1 MASDALNE
9 WNSPPVFKRLL
20 SGKPLKTEKEYVV
33 MICNDFQLM
42 ASAYLDEELTAPE
55 TEHFHA
61 HTAFC
66 SACREHLEEIKQTSL
81 LLKQTPTPEVPR
93 ELRGYVM
100 NAIVGRVN
108 HDISFFQ
115 RLTEWLLKMNPRP
128 FSIATGSVV
137 TVILFAFLM
146 TGFKPIPV
154 PHEQLEEL
162 DQTASFIYPIVG
174 SAKEY
179 FSYNNLQQDKDLTDA
194 SALFAIPPPPPPVF
208 GLDYELPRLNTDP
221 MVSFSHIAYQ
231 KPGNEDMSALV
242 EVDPNG
248 RARLVNVFN
257 EPKDPAVIEQ
267 LWWSLTNNSFK
278 PAKVEGQPVTTH
290 IVLLFEK
297 MDVRG

>member
-1 MASDALNE
+1 MKLPAAFQPFVFRQALEN
-9 WNSPPVFKRLL
+9 
-20 SGKPLKTEKEYVV
+20 GKIECVV

-42 ASAYLDEELTAPE
+42 ASAYLDEELTPAE
-55 TEHFHA
+55 VEHFQA

-81 LLKQTPTPEVPR
+81 LLKQTRTPEVPR

-108 HDISFFQ
+108 HDISFLQQF
-115 RLTEWLLKMNPRP
+115 TEWLLKMNPRP
-128 FSIATGSVV
+128 FSLATGSVV
-137 TVILFAFLM
+137 TLMLFAFLI

-154 PHEQLEEL
+154 PHEPTVSADLNPDL
-162 DQTASFIYPIVG
+162 LIDPIIG
-174 SAKEY
+174 SAKEF

-194 SALFAIPPPPPPVF
+194 SALFEIPPPPQPVF
-208 GLDYELPRLNTDP
+208 GLDYELPRLNNDS

-231 KPGNEDMSALV
+231 RPGDEDMSALV
-242 EVDPNG
+242 EVAPNG
-248 RARLVNVFN
+248 RARLVSVID

-267 LWWSLTNNSFK
+267 LWWLLPNNSFQ

-290 IVLLFEK
+290 IVMLFEK
-297 MDVRG
+297 MDVGG